1 MNALK
6 LMFVGAFVFAL
17 TAQGFAQ
24 QVLREVTVTAE
35 NYRYL
40 NAIEPEEAAQPV
52 NMLEYYAASYDIRG
66 AEFYEEEN
74 ENYVVSFYIPE
85 GKILAAYKDGKI
97 IRTAER
103 YKDVALPKA
112 VTKAVAKRF
121 PNWTVAKD
129 VYRVTY
135 MEGKGPAT
143 ARFYKLLLENGDQKM
158 RVRLSERGEFL

>member
-1 MNALK
+1 
-6 LMFVGAFVFAL
+6 MFVGAFVFAL
-17 TAQGFAQ
+17 TTQGFAQ

-52 NMLEYYAASYDIRG
+52 NMLEHYAASYDIRG

-103 YKDVALPKA
+103 YRDVALPKA
-112 VTKAVAKRF
+112 VTKAVATRF
-121 PNWTVAKD
+121 PNWTVGKD

-135 MEGKGPAT
+135 MDGKGAAT
-143 ARFYKLLLENGDQKM
+143 TRFYKLLLENGDQKM

>member
-1 MNALK
+1 MKTLK

-17 TAQGFAQ
+17 TTHGFAQ
-24 QVLREVTVTAE
+24 QVLREVTVTAA
-35 NYRYL
+35 NYKYL

-52 NMLEYYAASYDIRG
+52 NMLEQYAAAYDLSG

-74 ENYVVSFYIPE
+74 ENYIVSFYIPE

-103 YKDVALPKA
+103 YRDVALPKA
-112 VTKAVAKRF
+112 IMKAVATRF

-135 MEGKGPAT
+135 MDSKGAAT
-143 ARFYKLLLENGDQKM
+143 TRFYKILLENGDQKM

>member
-1 MNALK
+1 
-6 LMFVGAFVFAL
+6 MFVGAFLFAL
-17 TAQGFAQ
+17 TIHAFAQ
-24 QVLREVTVTAE
+24 EVLREVTVTAT
-35 NYRYL
+35 NYKYL

-103 YKDVALPKA
+103 YKNVALPKS
-112 VTKAVAKRF
+112 VMKAIATRF

-135 MEGKGPAT
+135 MDGKGAAT

-158 RVRLSERGEFL
+158 RVKLSERGEFL

>member
-1 MNALK
+1 MKTLK
-6 LMFVGAFVFAL
+6 VMFVGALLFAL
-17 TAQGFAQ
+17 TARVFAQ
-24 QVLREVTVTAE
+24 EVLREVIVTAT

-52 NMLEYYAASYDIRG
+52 NMLEHYVASYDIRG

-74 ENYVVSFYIPE
+74 ENYIVSFYIPE

-103 YKDVALPKA
+103 YKNVALPKA

-121 PNWTVAKD
+121 PNWSVAKD

-135 MEGKGPAT
+135 VDNQGVAT
-143 ARFYKLLLENGDQKM
+143 TRFYKLLLENGGQKV
-158 RVRLSERGEFL
+158 RVKVSERGEFL